1 MCRTSF
7 GPGSLGRLLVVAL
20 CLFLGARAASAQERK
35 VVVAIGETKRVSMS
49 KMQTIAKVDNPRP
62 QIVKIDGIEKVSN
75 AVFVTGLAAGASL
88 VEFTDAD
95 KMTEIIEVVV
105 GTVGA
110 QAPPVEKFNIPRVRQ
125 VELEVLVC
133 VVNRSELRAMSFN
146 WAENRANYFVSSLI
160 GSTIGAPL
168 TLGTS
173 ITSSITGASQAA
185 GGSPNLQF
193 GVVGDRHSFLGFLE
207 ALRTERLAKVLSEP
221 RITAL
226 SGQKAEILSGGEVP
240 TIVAAGGG
248 AGASSQATIEYK
260 KFGTSVTFIPVVL
273 ENGGI
278 QLTVGAELSARN
290 AANDASAPGVFAPG
304 FDTRRAST
312 VVLIEDRQTLAIG
325 GLIQNTVSAS
335 TKKVPILGDI
345 PFFGAAFSSTGY
357 EEKEEE
363 MLILVTPRLIDPMDC
378 TQLPHRLPGRE
389 TRSPDDFELFL
400 TQILEAPRGQRE
412 VCPDGRFRAA
422 HLNGPTA
429 GVYPCGDNSLSHRW
443 GRGGTCGPNGCGNG
457 GAVSPV
463 LGAVKGAPANI
474 SSTTP
479 VITPEEA
486 TPAAGPVTPPASVP
500 LTPAV
505 NPPTEIPA
513 LPPLPGSEPLPETR
527 PVVPPPASL
536 GGPDENR

>member
-7 GPGSLGRLLVVAL
+7 VPRSLGRSLVVAL
-20 CLFLGARAASAQERK
+20 CLFLGARAASAQERR
-35 VVVAIGETKRVSMS
+35 VVVAVGETKRVSMS

-62 QIVKIDGIEKVSN
+62 KVVKIDGIEKVSD
-75 AVFVTGLAAGASL
+75 AVFVTGLAQGSAL

-95 KMTEIIEVVV
+95 KMTEVIEVVV
-105 GTVGA
+105 GAIGQTV
-110 QAPPVEKFNIPRVRQ
+110 PTVEKFLIPRVRQ

-160 GSTIGAPL
+160 GTTIGAPL
-168 TLGTS
+168 ALSTS
-173 ITSSITGASQAA
+173 ITSSITGATQQA

-226 SGQKAEILSGGEVP
+226 SGQKASILSGGKVA
-240 TIVAAGGG
+240 TVAASGTG
-248 AGASSQATIEYK
+248 SPEIKYEE
-260 KFGTSVTFIPVVL
+260 FGTSVSFIPVVL

-278 QLTVGAELSARN
+278 QLTIGAELSARN
-290 AANDASAPGVFAPG
+290 SANDAFAENLFAPG
-304 FDTRRAST
+304 FDIRSASS

-325 GLIQNTVSAS
+325 GLIQNSVGAS

-345 PFFGAAFSSTGY
+345 PFFGVAFSSTTY

-389 TRSPDDFELFL
+389 TRAPDDFELFL

-422 HLNGPTA
+422 HMNGPTA
-429 GVYPCGDNSLSHRW
+429 GIYPCNDNSLRHGW
-443 GRGGTCGPNGCGNG
+443 GRGGHCGPNGCGKG
-457 GAVSPV
+457 AAVSPV
-463 LGAVKGAPANI
+463 LGALNGTPPQITSTPQA
-474 SSTTP
+474 TTP
-479 VITPEEA
+479 VETTTPM
-486 TPAAGPVTPPASVP
+486 TPPASVP
-500 LTPAV
+500 LAPSL
-505 NPPTEIPA
+505 PTEIPA
-513 LPPLPGSEPLPETR
+513 LPPVPSSEPLPENR

-536 GGPDENR
+536 GGPVGGPEENR